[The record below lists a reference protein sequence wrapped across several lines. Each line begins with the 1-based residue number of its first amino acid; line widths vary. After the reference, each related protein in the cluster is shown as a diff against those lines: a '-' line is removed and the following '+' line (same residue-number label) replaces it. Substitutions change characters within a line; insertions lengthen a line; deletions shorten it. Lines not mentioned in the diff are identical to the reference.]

1 MNETIIEVNS
11 IDKSF
16 SNQKAIDNL
25 SFAVNRGEIVGF
37 LGPNGSGKTTT
48 IRLLNGVITPDSGQI
63 RIWGLNPVSSGEEIR
78 RRSGVMTESA
88 GLYRSLSG
96 IDNLRFFARLY
107 GVDKPEPRIKELL
120 KDFGLYEARDKKVGA
135 YSSGMKKRLSI
146 AKALLHSPELLFL
159 DEPTTGL
166 DPEGTRD
173 LLGYIA
179 ELNRKTQV
187 TVFLCTHLLK
197 QVESLCHKF
206 IFITSGQILESGTM
220 REIETKYLGEVNLRV
235 ETDLPIPGK
244 NFHGYPI
251 ISREPG
257 YVVFRVEQKARIPEI
272 LKILLREGP
281 VYGVE
286 IMGRDLET
294 LYFKV
299 LAKVAGRGDNDEH

>member
-1 MNETIIEVNS
+1 VNELIIEVNS
-11 IDKSF
+11 INKSF
-16 SNQKAIDNL
+16 SGQKVIDNL

-63 RIWGLNPVSSGEEIR
+63 MVWGLDPNSSGEEIR

-96 IDNLRFFARLY
+96 IENLRFFAGLY
-107 GVDKPEPRIKELL
+107 GLNKPEARINELL
-120 KDFGLYEARDKKVGA
+120 VDFGLEEAKDKKVGA
-135 YSSGMKKRLSI
+135 YSTGMKKRLGI

-173 LLGYIA
+173 LLTYIE
-179 ELNRKTQV
+179 ELNRKYQV
-187 TVFLCTHLLK
+187 TIFLCTHLLK
-197 QVESLCHKF
+197 QVERLCHKF
-206 IFITSGQILESGTM
+206 IFITSGQILESGTLT
-220 REIETKYLGEVNLRV
+220 EIEAKYLGEVNFKV
-235 ETDLPIPGK
+235 ETGLELLGNHFQGFPIVG
-244 NFHGYPI
+244 
-251 ISREPG
+251 REPG
-257 YVVFRVEQKARIPEI
+257 HVVFRVENKARIPEI
-272 LKILLREGP
+272 LKAVLSEAP
-281 VYGVE
+281 VYGAE

-299 LAKVAGRGDNDEH
+299 LASKNH

>member
-16 SNQKAIDNL
+16 STQKVIDNL
-25 SFAVNRGEIVGF
+25 SFAVKRGEIVGF

-63 RIWGLNPVSSGEEIR
+63 KVWGLDPVDSGEDIR

-96 IDNLRFFARLY
+96 IDNLRFFAGLY

-120 KDFGLYEARDKKVGA
+120 ADFGLYEARNKKVGA
-135 YSSGMKKRLSI
+135 YSSGMKKRLGI

-173 LLGYIA
+173 LLGYIG
-179 ELNRKTQV
+179 ELNRKSQV
-187 TVFLCTHLLK
+187 TIFLCTHLLK

-206 IFITSGQILESGTM
+206 IFIASGRILETGALG
-220 REIETKYLGEVNLRV
+220 EIETKYLGEVNLKV
-235 ETDLPIPGK
+235 ETDLSVSGDD
-244 NFHGYPI
+244 FHGYPI
-251 ISREPG
+251 VSREPG
-257 YVVFRVEQKARIPEI
+257 YVIFRVEQKARIPEI
-272 LKILLREGP
+272 LKILLQEAP
-281 VYGVE
+281 VYGAE

-299 LAKVAGRGDNDEH
+299 LAKVVGRRASDEH